1 MHPVVEKPLS
11 NGYAMLKKV
20 LLGFKN
26 LKIPGCYNEL
36 QRGVETRWLEGLS
49 GFLPGCKGDWGIG
62 GLGDWG
68 IGGLGIGG
76 LGDWGIGGL
85 EGLRD

>member
-1 MHPVVEKPLS
+1 MHPVVEKSLS

-36 QRGVETRWLEGLS
+36 QRGVETRWHEGLS

-62 GLGDWG
+62 GLGIGDW
-68 IGGLGIGG
+68 GLGI
-76 LGDWGIGGL
+76 
-85 EGLRD
+85 EGRRLRD

>member
-1 MHPVVEKPLS
+1 MHPVVEKSLS

-68 IGGLGIGG
+68 IGGLG
-76 LGDWGIGGL
+76 DWGIGGL
-85 EGLRD
+85 GD